1 MHREEGRPAVEAHEE
16 VLTRLREIVISSAA
30 DSRQLPTERELCK
43 QLGISRTALREHL
56 QALEVVGLLR
66 RDQGRGTFLQSP
78 DGIALGNLLDLA
90 MVADNVPPDDLMYV
104 RRVLERESA
113 ALAAGRLP
121 PEIHAQ
127 MTGLCAEMRAPLP
140 AQLIAEADHDFH
152 MLLLQ
157 CSGNAAL
164 RLLGATLSQSLHRS
178 MLGMRE
184 FLASDRRA
192 QLDMAR
198 AHERVLEAV
207 VHGDSQR
214 AWKEM
219 DRHFTLNERIA
230 RRIKDRSKP
239 AARDAGLR
247 SADSGS

>member
-1 MHREEGRPAVEAHEE
+1 MEEPHEE
-16 VLTRLREIVISSAA
+16 VLARLREIVISSAA
-30 DSRQLPTERELCK
+30 NGRQLPTERELCRL
-43 QLGISRTALREHL
+43 LGISRTALREHL

-90 MVADNVPPDDLMYV
+90 MVADDVPPDDLMYV

-113 ALAAGRLP
+113 ALAAGRLS
-121 PEIHAQ
+121 PEVHAR
-127 MTGLCAEMRAPLP
+127 MAGLCGQMRTPLP
-140 AQLIAEADHDFH
+140 AEHIAAADHEFH
-152 MLLLQ
+152 MILLQ

-198 AHERVLEAV
+198 AHDRVLDAV
-207 VHGDSQR
+207 AGGDSQR

-219 DRHFTLNERIA
+219 DHHFTLNEHIARRIA
-230 RRIKDRSKP
+230 RRSKP
-239 AARDAGLR
+239 PQPEP
-247 SADSGS
+247 ADGTPA